1 MRCTY
6 AVIGAIA
13 SERSRSIILG
23 SGAIEFCSRKTS
35 RLLSNWLR
43 VGSIRPSTV
52 IGEAET
58 VPHFNFQRDDPV
70 RALFLSADGL
80 PIGEQGLYWLK
91 LFAGLGVMTSAIAL
105 AVWDAV
111 RAAR

>member
-1 MRCTY
+1 
-6 AVIGAIA
+6 V
-13 SERSRSIILG
+13 G

-35 RLLSNWLR
+35 RLLSNWFR

-52 IGEAET
+52 IGEAEFIRSLT
-58 VPHFNFQRDDPV
+58 SIFNRDDPV

-91 LFAGLGVMTSAIAL
+91 LHVAGLGVMTSAIAL
-105 AVWDAV
+105 AVGDAL